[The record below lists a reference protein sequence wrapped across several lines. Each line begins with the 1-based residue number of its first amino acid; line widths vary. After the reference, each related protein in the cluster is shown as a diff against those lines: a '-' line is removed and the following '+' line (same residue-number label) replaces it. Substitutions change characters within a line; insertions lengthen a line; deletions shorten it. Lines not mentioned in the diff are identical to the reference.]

1 MARPFDEPA
10 PRAASDADTDKNS
23 CTWYEHEETASQT
36 CESSVGDDKPEVL
49 PPLSRGKA
57 IALVITLTG
66 AAFINVSER
75 SDCFRLDHLI
85 KSET

>member
-1 MARPFDEPA
+1 MTTMARPFDGPA
-10 PRAASDADTDKNS
+10 PRAASEPDTDKTS
-23 CTWYEHEETASQT
+23 CTWYEHEHTTSQT
-36 CESSVGDDKPEVL
+36 CESSVGDEKSEAS

-75 SDCFRLDHLI
+75 CDCFHLA
-85 KSET
+85 T